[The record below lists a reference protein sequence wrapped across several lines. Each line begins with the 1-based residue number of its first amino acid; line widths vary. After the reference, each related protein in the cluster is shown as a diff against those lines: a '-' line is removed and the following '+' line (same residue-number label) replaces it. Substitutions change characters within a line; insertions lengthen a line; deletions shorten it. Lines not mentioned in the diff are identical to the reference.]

1 MRQWLKVHTQHI
13 KVCLEQAKKRS
24 SQGVSDIRKWI
35 NPAKVGK
42 ADKKVSQASTA
53 RDRPKPKLH
62 QKPLIS
68 WLTRLKQK
76 RAIPV
81 QESKYDTSSNQSVK
95 MWYQTT
101 LGKSRPWQRHM
112 RKPSSHRQQKQVA
125 IHLAEIT
132 QDSTR
137 TPVPRVILVVQGSPS
152 SGNKL
157 NQVNSVSGKVQATLT
172 GQSLDRA
179 KKKFEKWRDNPVI
192 TSANIREKQQVKTL
206 LSSKKRNRHIQ

>member
-24 SQGVSDIRKWI
+24 AQGVSHIRKWI
-35 NPAKVGK
+35 NLAKVEN

-68 WLTRLKQK
+68 WLTSLKQK
-76 RAIPV
+76 RVTPV
-81 QESKYDTSSNQSVK
+81 QESKHDTSSNQSVK

-112 RKPSSHRQQKQVA
+112 RKTSSPRKQQQVA
-125 IHLAEIT
+125 IHLAET
-132 QDSTR
+132 TNDSAR
-137 TPVPRVILVVQGSPS
+137 TPVPQVARVAQVLPPS
-152 SGNKL
+152 EHKT
-157 NQVNSVSGKVQATLT
+157 NQVNSVTGKVQATLT

-179 KKKFEKWRDNPVI
+179 KKKFEKWRGNPVI
-192 TSANIREKQQVKTL
+192 TPANFREQIA
-206 LSSKKRNRHIQ
+206 SKNPPFQKET